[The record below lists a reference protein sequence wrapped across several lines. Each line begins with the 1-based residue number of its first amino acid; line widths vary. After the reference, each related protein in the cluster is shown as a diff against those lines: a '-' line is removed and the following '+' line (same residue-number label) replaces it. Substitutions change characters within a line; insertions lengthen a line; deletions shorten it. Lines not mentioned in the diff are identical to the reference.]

1 MSKILALD
9 ISSVSTG
16 HCIVHNGRLVKST
29 LGTISN
35 DPKICLGKKLV
46 RFEEE
51 ITKLINKHKPD
62 CIVIEDIFR
71 GPNIKTFKTLAMFRG
86 VCFKVSFSI
95 LEKEPISIMPS
106 EARKIVGVDGI
117 TKEDGFDFVVNKYNL
132 VKYDFLTHND
142 ISDSIILAL
151 AYYKAQKEGIV
162 IGASKKKRKKKRR
175 KK

>member
-62 CIVIEDIFR
+62 CIVIEDILGAQILR
-71 GPNIKTFKTLAMFRG
+71 RLKHWQCLG
-86 VCFKVSFSI
+86 VCA
-95 LEKEPISIMPS
+95 L
-106 EARKIVGVDGI
+106 
-117 TKEDGFDFVVNKYNL
+117 KYHL
-132 VKYDFLTHND
+132 VYL
-142 ISDSIILAL
+142 
-151 AYYKAQKEGIV
+151 
-162 IGASKKKRKKKRR
+162 KRSQ
-175 KK
+175 